1 MISCSSHNFNPISH
15 LSIYVNSSPSQEALP
30 SAPATLGEVC
40 SDDNLKTI
48 QGVADCTTACAPA
61 QCCQNDIGS
70 ADCGFVACRSY
81 NDCIKLASLVGV
93 DVPDGA
99 DGGNA
104 GGAADAGDG
113 SDAGDQGDSGL
124 VEDGEMTSTDG
135 DTNSTGDAGDG
146 DEPTDT
152 TGGGGTFDNPED
164 GSILDALGTAADN
177 VKDTFK
183 TAMTDPSSLSTGQI
197 VGIAIGSLVTLC
209 LLICL
214 IKCCCCRKK
223 SE

>member
-1 MISCSSHNFNPISH
+1 MSSCSSYNFNPISH
-15 LSIYVNSSPSQEALP
+15 LIIYAHSSPSQQALQ

-40 SDDNLKTI
+40 SGDNLKTI
-48 QGVADCTTACAPA
+48 AGVADCTTACTPA
-61 QCCQNDIGS
+61 QCCQDDIGS
-70 ADCGFVACRSY
+70 ADCGFVACLSY
-81 NDCIKLASLVGV
+81 NDCIKLASILGV

-113 SDAGDQGDSGL
+113 GDAGDKGDSGL
-124 VEDGEMTSTDG
+124 VEDGEMTMTG
-135 DTNSTGDAGDG
+135 GETNSTGDAGDG
-146 DEPTDT
+146 DETTDT
-152 TGGGGTFDNPED
+152 TGGGGTFDKPEE

-183 TAMTDPSSLSTGQI
+183 QATTDPSSLSTGQI
-197 VGIAIGSLVTLC
+197 VGIAVGILVALC

>member
-1 MISCSSHNFNPISH
+1 
-15 LSIYVNSSPSQEALP
+15 
-30 SAPATLGEVC
+30 
-40 SDDNLKTI
+40 
-48 QGVADCTTACAPA
+48 
-61 QCCQNDIGS
+61 
-70 ADCGFVACRSY
+70 
-81 NDCIKLASLVGV
+81 
-93 DVPDGA
+93 
-99 DGGNA
+99 
-104 GGAADAGDG
+104 
-113 SDAGDQGDSGL
+113 
-124 VEDGEMTSTDG
+124 MTSTDG